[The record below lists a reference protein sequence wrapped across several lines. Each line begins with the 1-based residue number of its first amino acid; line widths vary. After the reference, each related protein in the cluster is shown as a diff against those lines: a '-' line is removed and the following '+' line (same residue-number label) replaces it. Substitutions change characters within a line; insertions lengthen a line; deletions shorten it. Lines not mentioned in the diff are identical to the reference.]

1 MLSIINKETKQE
13 GILEGLDRLT
23 ALNAHI
29 VKEELT
35 KYLSVPNVIFTLNME
50 NIRFIDSTGI
60 GVLISAYK
68 TAHMNNGIFLL
79 SNVNKEVMTLLTL
92 MKLDKVF
99 NFADDI

>member
-13 GILEGLDRLT
+13 GIFEGIDRLT
-23 ALNAHI
+23 AVNATS

-35 KYLSVPNVIFTLNME
+35 KILSNQNIIFTLNME
-50 NIRFIDSTGI
+50 NIKFIDSTGI

-68 TAHMNNGIFLL
+68 TAHLNNGIFLL
-79 SNVNKEVMTLLTL
+79 SNVNKEVMTLLSL

-99 NFADDI
+99 NFV